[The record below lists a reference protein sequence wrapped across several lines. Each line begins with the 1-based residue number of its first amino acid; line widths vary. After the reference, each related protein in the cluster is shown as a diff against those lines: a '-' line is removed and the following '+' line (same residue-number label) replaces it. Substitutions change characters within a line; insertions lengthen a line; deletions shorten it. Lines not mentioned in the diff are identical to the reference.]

1 MTLFEKKLD
10 YLLDDLSRKD
20 QEMKRIELFYIN
32 ENQKLRDQITELETN
47 LCKKEEDYR
56 KGALDY
62 KLKYDNLLSL
72 VQSLSLR
79 ITNCKRDI
87 KDLQFLLI
95 DSLKL
100 FDNDKVLR
108 AKAEGVLR
116 DNERRGRD
124 IEHYM
129 QTLQT
134 ELVDYKE
141 QAEQANSL
149 CLEGVRTEMEDM
161 MRLLKENHKREIDN
175 LVTLH
180 NQNIERVIE
189 DKNKII
195 QHLAAS
201 LQNQKDY
208 FDGRVESMIQEISK
222 DEGIN
227 YATIYSLHRDIEET
241 NNKAEKILN
250 QMIAKDA
257 MIQFCNEEKD
267 KAVQKAKD
275 LEDAIA
281 KVKIEK
287 EAKMGE
293 LRGEIKKLRVE
304 IENLHIEMNYK
315 LAQTEKMADIRK
327 SLELRNQKIRYE
339 QEIRKLE
346 CEHAQEVEKLKSIS
360 MQQKEQLMKDIAFLE
375 KRYIKERLKNIDS
388 LNVRFRNNLS
398 RSPERE
404 IKSTS
409 TSPGG
414 YRRRDRKISTVIR
427 LES

>member
-1 MTLFEKKLD
+1 MTMFEKKLD

-20 QEMKRIELFYIN
+20 QEMKQIEFFHIN
-32 ENQKLRDQITELETN
+32 ENQKLRNHVTELETN
-47 LCKKEEDYR
+47 LCEKEDNYR
-56 KGALDY
+56 KGILDY

-72 VQSLSLR
+72 VQNISLR
-79 ITNCKRDI
+79 VTNCKREI
-87 KDLQFLLI
+87 KDLQFLLV

-100 FDNDKVLR
+100 FDNDKVLK

-116 DNERRGRD
+116 DNERRARD
-124 IEHYM
+124 IEHHM
-129 QTLQT
+129 QNLQT
-134 ELVDYKE
+134 ELTEYKE

-149 CLEGVRTEMEDM
+149 CLETVRTEMEDM
-161 MRLLKENHKREIDN
+161 MRLLKENHRREIDN
-175 LVTLH
+175 LVTIH

-189 DKNKII
+189 DKNKVI
-195 QHLAAS
+195 QHLAKT

-208 FDGRVESMIQEISK
+208 FDGRVESMIQEICK

-241 NNKAEKILN
+241 NYKAEKVLS

-257 MIQFCNEEKD
+257 MIKFCNEEKD
-267 KAVQKAKD
+267 KAVQKAKV
-275 LEDAIA
+275 LEDEIA

-287 EAKMGE
+287 EAKIGE
-293 LRGEIKKLRVE
+293 LQGEIKKLRVE

-315 LAQTEKMADIRK
+315 LVQSEKMADIRK

-375 KRYIKERLKNIDS
+375 KRYIQERLRNIDC
-388 LNVRFRNNLS
+388 LNVRNRKSLP

>member
-1 MTLFEKKLD
+1 MTMFEKKLD
-10 YLLDDLSRKD
+10 YLLDDLSRKE
-20 QEMKRIELFYIN
+20 QEMKQIEFFHIN
-32 ENQKLRDQITELETN
+32 ENQKLRNHVTELETN
-47 LCKKEEDYR
+47 LCEKEDNYR
-56 KGALDY
+56 KGILDY

-72 VQSLSLR
+72 VQNISLR
-79 ITNCKRDI
+79 VTNCKREI
-87 KDLQFLLI
+87 KDLQFLLV

-100 FDNDKVLR
+100 FDNDKVLK

-116 DNERRGRD
+116 DNERRARD
-124 IEHYM
+124 IEHHM
-129 QTLQT
+129 QNLQT
-134 ELVDYKE
+134 ELTEYKE

-149 CLEGVRTEMEDM
+149 CLETVRTEMEDM
-161 MRLLKENHKREIDN
+161 MRLLKENHRREIDN
-175 LVTLH
+175 LVTIH

-189 DKNKII
+189 DKNKVI
-195 QHLAAS
+195 QHLAKT

-208 FDGRVESMIQEISK
+208 FDGRVESMIQEICK

-241 NNKAEKILN
+241 NYKAEKVLS

-257 MIQFCNEEKD
+257 MIKFCNEEKD
-267 KAVQKAKD
+267 KAVQKAKV
-275 LEDAIA
+275 LEDEIA

-287 EAKMGE
+287 EAKIGE
-293 LRGEIKKLRVE
+293 LQGEIKKLRVE

-315 LAQTEKMADIRK
+315 LVQSEKMADIRK

-375 KRYIKERLKNIDS
+375 KRYIQERLRNIDC
-388 LNVRFRNNLS
+388 LNVRNRKSLP